1 MRLASASAPNVPIE
15 ERTCFHDRA
24 RNKYVSDPTLPR
36 SEKGQ
41 KDSDSNPV
49 MPARTSLNRTLRTL
63 RGTGR
68 QRNEESEQGGG
79 MIQDVSRCKEKE
91 EDPRVCEPFAPNNEG
106 CEPFVPNN
114 DSRFAFRVE
123 IAKRDSRFASRMCV
137 FI

>member
-1 MRLASASAPNVPIE
+1 
-15 ERTCFHDRA
+15 
-24 RNKYVSDPTLPR
+24 
-36 SEKGQ
+36 
-41 KDSDSNPV
+41 
-49 MPARTSLNRTLRTL
+49 
-63 RGTGR
+63 
-68 QRNEESEQGGG
+68 